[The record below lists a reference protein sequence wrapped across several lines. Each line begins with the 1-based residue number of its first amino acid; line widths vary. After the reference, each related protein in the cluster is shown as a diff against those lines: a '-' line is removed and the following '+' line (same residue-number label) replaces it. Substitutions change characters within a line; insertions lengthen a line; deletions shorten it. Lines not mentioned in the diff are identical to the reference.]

1 MTDSILVFTSERRK
15 RRWGERNEVT
25 SSVIGTRYIDIQTS
39 ISLPKLLMMVFTP
52 TIVKTK
58 EKHVR
63 QNYKV
68 TDTQIARQTIC
79 ERGIQGR
86 KQIP

>member
-1 MTDSILVFTSERRK
+1 MTDGIRVFTSERRK
-15 RRWGERNEVT
+15 SWGERNEVT
-25 SSVIGTRYIDIQTS
+25 SSIIGTSYIDIQIS
-39 ISLPKLLMMVFTP
+39 ISLSKLLMMVFTP